1 MKNTILNSAK
11 GEQLNQILKSNILA
25 RTLKSSIL
33 ALTLSFGSAA
43 MGAHDSY
50 KLGLQAYSKNDFAEA
65 VKHFETALQKTQND
79 PLLWYYDA
87 LCYHHLRNWSMAKS
101 RYKTTA
107 NSFPLTEPGRR
118 AAAALKAIDPSFVP
132 PQQSVAST
140 VSAQREKPAASAN
153 AINEK
158 TTADSKSTASADD
171 AALDKELAGLPD
183 SAHFYF
189 KKGQQGHMEVDLMVN
204 GHPVKAIFDTGASAL
219 FYKDQLKEAGL
230 DLNRAKPGKG
240 TRGWAGVEVSTEIM
254 PAQITLGT
262 LTRTVNIK
270 MPENST
276 SQSTN
281 LIGQD
286 FIKGYQY
293 EIDDKGGRVDLK
305 KKLAA
310 KQEKLNPLYD
320 IPIEIIAGKEFIVF
334 TVNSQYAKAFIDTGA
349 SNTIFD
355 AFSAA
360 RFGAVPTGE
369 VIHMSG
375 VGGDLTMKRAYVNI
389 RIGGMYRDNFP
400 ILIGGSGV
408 CALGQDLMEGWKY
421 KVDREN
427 KLLRFFH

>member
-1 MKNTILNSAK
+1 M
-11 GEQLNQILKSNILA
+11 NQILKSNILA
-25 RTLKSSIL
+25 RTLKSSII
-33 ALTLSFGSAA
+33 ALTLGFGSAA
-43 MGAHDSY
+43 LGADDSY
-50 KLGLQAYSKNDFAEA
+50 KLGLQAYNKNDFTEA
-65 VKHFETALQKTQND
+65 ARHFEAALQKTQND

-87 LCYHHLRNWSMAKS
+87 LCYHHLKNWSMAKS

-132 PQQSVAST
+132 PKTLAAAT
-140 VSAQREKPAASAN
+140 VSAQGERQPSNTQATNEKPA
-153 AINEK
+153 
-158 TTADSKSTASADD
+158 DSKPTASADD
-171 AALDKELAGLPD
+171 AALDQELAGLPD

-189 KKGQQGHMEVDLMVN
+189 KKSQQGHMEVDLMVN

-230 DLNRAKPGKG
+230 DLNRAKAGKG
-240 TRGWAGVEVSTEIM
+240 TRGWAGVEVSTEVM
-254 PAQITLGT
+254 PAQIKLGT
-262 LTRTVNIK
+262 LTRTINIK
-270 MPENST
+270 MPESSNSL
-276 SQSTN
+276 STN

-369 VIHMSG
+369 VVHMSG

-400 ILIGGSGV
+400 ILIGGSGA

>member
-1 MKNTILNSAK
+1 M
-11 GEQLNQILKSNILA
+11 NQILKSNILA
-25 RTLKSSIL
+25 RTLKSSII
-33 ALTLSFGSAA
+33 ALTLGFGSAA
-43 MGAHDSY
+43 LGADDSY
-50 KLGLQAYSKNDFAEA
+50 KLGLQAYNKNDFAEA
-65 VKHFETALQKTQND
+65 ARHFEAALQKTQND

-87 LCYHHLRNWSMAKS
+87 LCYHHLKNWSMAKS

-132 PQQSVAST
+132 PKTLAATT
-140 VSAQREKPAASAN
+140 VSAQGERQPSNTQANNEKPA
-153 AINEK
+153 
-158 TTADSKSTASADD
+158 DSKPTASADD
-171 AALDKELAGLPD
+171 AALDQELAGLPD

-189 KKGQQGHMEVDLMVN
+189 KKSQQGHMEVDLMVN

-230 DLNRAKPGKG
+230 DLNRAKAGKG
-240 TRGWAGVEVSTEIM
+240 TRGWAGVEVSTEVM
-254 PAQITLGT
+254 PAQIKLGT
-262 LTRTVNIK
+262 LTRTINIK
-270 MPENST
+270 MPESSNSL
-276 SQSTN
+276 STN

-369 VIHMSG
+369 VVHMSG

-400 ILIGGSGV
+400 ILIGGSGA